1 MGLKL
6 IIFSGLPGV
15 GKSKLADYASKHLGL
30 PIIAK
35 DWVEA
40 TLWKSDI
47 RAANNSGAIAY
58 DLLTDLA
65 KEQLRR
71 NVSVILDSV
80 AVSQGIR
87 DEWRTLAEKY
97 NAHFVVIECVCSNE
111 GLHKD
116 RMKVRKRNIEGW
128 AELKW
133 EDVLEVKL
141 RYAPWKGERL
151 ILDSVNDFQEN
162 VDQLITHLNKY

>member
-1 MGLKL
+1 
-6 IIFSGLPGV
+6 
-15 GKSKLADYASKHLGL
+15 
-30 PIIAK
+30 
-35 DWVEA
+35 
-40 TLWKSDI
+40 
-47 RAANNSGAIAY
+47 
-58 DLLTDLA
+58 
-65 KEQLRR
+65 
-71 NVSVILDSV
+71 
-80 AVSQGIR
+80 
-87 DEWRTLAEKY
+87 LAEKY